1 MRIFG
6 FGKPNIDRLC
16 NKKDVQGLIK
26 SSTVM
31 LENGEREKI
40 IAALK
45 KIGEPAVLPLIDH
58 VNDDQESSIFA
69 VDALGELGDHRAID
83 PLIKKLYNIQ
93 YCTHLQRCI
102 YSLTRLGWRPR
113 NDNELIFYYISEY
126 NFIELEKQGCKSA
139 EILYHFWYN
148 RRWFLNT
155 NYELNY
161 IQLLGRLYTIGLNA
175 TNKECMERCLILL
188 MQKLNDYIE
197 NFGFSEDGFRVTLNT
212 LLNTMVY
219 DDALQFLYKL
229 RQSIFP
235 KRLTNWDRF
244 YNKYEFMVHVVNFQ
258 IDELNEYGRLPDG
271 GFK

>member
-31 LENGEREKI
+31 FENGEREKI
-40 IAALK
+40 IGALK

-113 NDNELIFYYISEY
+113 NDNELIFYYISEN
-126 NFIELEKQGCKSA
+126 NFIELEKHGCKSA

-188 MQKLNDYIE
+188 MQKLDDYSK
-197 NFGFSEDGFRVTLNT
+197 NFGFSEEGFRLTLKT
-212 LLNTMVY
+212 LINTMVY
-219 DDALQFLYKL
+219 DDALQFLSEL
-229 RQSIFP
+229 RQSLYL
-235 KRLTNWDRF
+235 KSLVYKDRIL
-244 YNKYEFMVHVVNFQ
+244 YNYQFRVAMVDSQ
-258 IDELNEYGRLPDG
+258 INELNKSLG
-271 GFK
+271 K